1 MTEES
6 DLVCPITLEIFRD
19 PVKAT
24 DGHIYEREAIEK
36 WIVDHGTSP
45 ITRETLKI
53 NELIPQSQL
62 KQICL
67 EKRKLSVSY
76 DPNEEK
82 VTLPRLN
89 YLITNTTRINPS
101 NNQQRLDFNLSN
113 LPNPICFF
121 FILFSFIFPI
131 SLLIGI
137 SQGLTNSFVQGNTFS
152 SIHIPKWHVYLDI
165 DISTTYS
172 DTLSTNDSTFI
183 QNGTISPGNYSYKT
197 IEIVILT
204 NGFYGLEIQSQSP
217 TSIDGFI
224 YKNSFNSSD
233 LSMSLVSLIY
243 KDKKYSQTY
252 LGNYFFQ
259 TDKYILM
266 ITTYF
271 CCQYGSFQVLITG
284 PNSVLFR

>member
-1 MTEES
+1 MTEET
-6 DLVCPITLEIFRD
+6 DLVCPITLEIFRN

-53 NELIPQSQL
+53 NELIPQNEL

-89 YLITNTTRINPS
+89 YMITNTHRINPS
-101 NNQQRLDFNLSN
+101 NNQQQLNLNLTNLS
-113 LPNPICFF
+113 NPICFVL
-121 FILFSFIFPI
+121 ILFSFIFPI
-131 SLLIGI
+131 SFLIGI
-137 SQGLTNSFVQGNTFS
+137 TQGLTNSFVQD
-152 SIHIPKWHVYLDI
+152 V
-165 DISTTYS
+165 DISTMYS
-172 DTLSTNDSTFI
+172 DTLSINDSTYT
-183 QNGTISPGNYSYKT
+183 QNGTISSGNYSYKT

-204 NGFYGLEIQSQSP
+204 NGFYGLEIQSQSS
-217 TSIDGFI
+217 TSIDGFL

-233 LSMSLVSLIY
+233 LSLNLVSLVY

-271 CCQYGSFQVLITG
+271 CCQYGSFQILITG
-284 PNSVLFR
+284 PNSILFR

>member
-1 MTEES
+1 MTEET
-6 DLVCPITLEIFRD
+6 DLVCPITLEIFRN

-24 DGHIYEREAIEK
+24 DGHIYERDAIEK

-53 NELIPQSQL
+53 NELIPQNEL
-62 KQICL
+62 KRICL

-89 YLITNTTRINPS
+89 YIVTNTIRINPL
-101 NNQQRLDFNLSN
+101 NNQQQSNFNLTN
-113 LPNPICFF
+113 LSNPICFF
-121 FILFSFIFPI
+121 LILFSFIFPI
-131 SLLIGI
+131 SFLIGI
-137 SQGLTNSFVQGNTFS
+137 TQGLTNSFVQD
-152 SIHIPKWHVYLDI
+152 VDV
-165 DISTTYS
+165 STTYS
-172 DTLSTNDSTFI
+172 DTLSTNDSIYT
-183 QNGTISPGNYSYKT
+183 QNGTIYPGNYSYKT
-197 IEIVILT
+197 IEIVIST
-204 NGFYGLEIQSQSP
+204 NGFYGLEIQSQSS
-217 TSIDGFI
+217 TSIDGFL

-233 LSMSLVSLIY
+233 LSMNLVSLIY

-271 CCQYGSFQVLITG
+271 CCQYGPFQILITG